1 MEEAIRKLLL
11 DTAAVTALVGKRVDW
26 GVRSQGAT
34 LPAVTIHLITGSPQ
48 MHYSGPSGWSRDR
61 LQFDCWGRTYKAAR
75 DVADTLADRGGLLLR
90 FRGDLP
96 GLRLRTFVLAR
107 RSDDDS
113 DEVGPVHRAMVDV
126 LAWHTPLPT
135 E

>member
-1 MEEAIRKLLL
+1 MEEAVRKLLL
-11 DTAAVTALVGKRVDW
+11 DAATVKALVANRVDW
-26 GVRSQGAT
+26 VIRSQGAT
-34 LPAVTIHLITGSPQ
+34 LPAITIHLITGTPQ

-61 LQFDCWGRTYKAAR
+61 LQFDCWGRTHKDAR
-75 DVADTLADRGGLLLR
+75 DVADTLAGRGGLLLR

-96 GLRLRTFVLAR
+96 GLRLRTFVINR
-107 RSDDDS
+107 RSDEERDS
-113 DEVGPVHRAMVDV
+113 VGPVHRALVEV